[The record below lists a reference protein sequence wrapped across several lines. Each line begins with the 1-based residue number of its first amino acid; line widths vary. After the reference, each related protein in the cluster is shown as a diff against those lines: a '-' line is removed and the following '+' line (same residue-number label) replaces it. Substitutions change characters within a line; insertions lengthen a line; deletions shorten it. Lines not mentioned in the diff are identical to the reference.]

1 MYVFLLFKGTQGTV
15 VCLSF
20 SIMTNKQDTPLSY
33 RQELC
38 NKHQAETQSIHRSS
52 TPRCGVQEGAPPL
65 DSVAILGANTVCD
78 TQT

>member
-33 RQELC
+33 LQVKNYATNTKLKLRVYIVL
-38 NKHQAETQSIHRSS
+38 AL
-52 TPRCGVQEGAPPL
+52 PGVGCRKVPHLWTLLPF
-65 DSVAILGANTVCD
+65 
-78 TQT
+78 

>member
-1 MYVFLLFKGTQGTV
+1 MFLLFKGTQGTV

-33 RQELC
+33 LQVKNYATNTKL
-38 NKHQAETQSIHRSS
+38 KHRSS
-52 TPRCGVQEGAPPL
+52 TSRVQEGAPPL

-78 TQT
+78 TER